1 MSEAQ
6 HFDFAVF
13 CPGMAAGLFPVFFF
27 LPVAAA
33 VACRHELTIKSTV
46 SLIRFQLCPAV
57 CPLVLKLPSNKFS
70 FSLLQR
76 TLALS
81 LVPVSPAPSLF
92 ACLSY

>member
-13 CPGMAAGLFPVFFF
+13 CPRMAAGLFPVFFF
-27 LPVAAA
+27 PVAA
-33 VACRHELTIKSTV
+33 VIACRHELAIKSTV